1 MRKIILVLII
11 VVVIFVAFNLIK
23 GKDKNTQTEGLQ
35 NISVGLSWI
44 PSASFVGDAVAAE
57 RFDEK
62 NGLNLSVSFGGPGIN
77 TMQMVQTGQNDFGY
91 LASDEVLSAI
101 DKGADLVIL
110 GVVTD
115 NSPAG
120 YVSFSDKNINSPK
133 DFEDKSVGVLPFGN
147 TTMIYESMLR
157 TNNVDRSKISETII
171 SYDMKPFLSGAY
183 DIHPIFVYD
192 ESVNLDRE
200 GVSYNLIK
208 PEDFGVSMK
217 GAVYFAKRETLENN
231 PQMVESFVKMMAE
244 AWNYSVKNERQAI
257 NALKELAPEIDEERE
272 AEVLK
277 RAIPYFTAYQN
288 QPLNSD
294 IASWDQTIDNLK
306 KSGVVNQNAN
316 FDSAFN
322 FSFINSFYN

>member
-1 MRKIILVLII
+1 MRKIILVL
-11 VVVIFVAFNLIK
+11 VAVVIIFFAFNLIK
-23 GKDKNTQTEGLQ
+23 GKDKNVQKEGLQ
-35 NISVGLSWI
+35 NVSVGLSWI

-62 NGLNLSVSFGGPGIN
+62 NGLNLSVGFGGPGIN

-91 LASDEVLSAI
+91 LSSDEVLSAI
-101 DKGADLVIL
+101 DKGADLIIL
-110 GVVTD
+110 GVLTD

-120 YVSFSDKNINSPK
+120 YVSLGDKNINSPK
-133 DFEDKSVGVLPFGN
+133 DFEGKSVGVLPFGS

-157 TNNVDRSKISETII
+157 INNIDRFKISEVIT
-171 SYDMKPFLSGAY
+171 SYDMKPFLSGVY

-200 GVSYNLIK
+200 GINYNLVK
-208 PEDFGVSMK
+208 PEDFGVNIK
-217 GAVYFAKRETLENN
+217 GNVYFTKRETLENN

-244 AWNYSVKNERQAI
+244 AWNYSVKNERQSIAS
-257 NALKELAPEIDEERE
+257 LKELAPEIDEERE

-277 RAIPYFTAYQN
+277 RAIPYFTAYKN

-294 IASWDQTIDNLK
+294 IASWNQTIDSLK
-306 KSGVVNQNAN
+306 KSGVVSQNAN
-316 FDSAFN
+316 FSNAFN